1 MKKAKLNYMSAVSK
15 TAPVNKIPVSSS
27 KMELLDKEI
36 KQKIKQNRVEE
47 EASIEMSKHYL
58 VGQKRRN

>member
-15 TAPVNKIPVSSS
+15 TAPVNKISVSSS

-36 KQKIKQNRVEE
+36 KQKIK
-47 EASIEMSKHYL
+47 SKKEKL
-58 VGQKRRN
+58 I

>member
-1 MKKAKLNYMSAVSK
+1 MSIKKAKLNYMSAVSK
-15 TAPVNKIPVSSS
+15 TTPANKIPVSSS

-36 KQKIKQNRVEE
+36 KQKIKQNRIEE

-58 VGQKRRN
+58 VG